1 MIISYVSPYLTAVF
15 MAWFGSHLAKYLVS
29 MIKGEKMKFSL
40 RIFESGGMPSSHTA
54 TVVALATI
62 IGLRDGFNTG
72 LFGLS
77 GLFAAIVAYDA
88 IKVRRSSGEQG
99 IAVKELIREQNSNV
113 SVPRISKGHTPL
125 EVFIGAI
132 FGSIIGIVVFLSTI

>member
-1 MIISYVSPYLTAVF
+1 MIVSYASPYLIAVF
-15 MAWFGSHLAKYLVS
+15 IAWFGSHLAKYLVS
-29 MIKGEKMKFSL
+29 MIKGEKMKLGL

-62 IGLRDGFNTG
+62 IGFRDGFNTG

-99 IAVKELIREQNSNV
+99 VAVKELIREQNSNV

-125 EVFIGAI
+125 EVAIGAI